1 MRAERLKSSIFAPKK
16 LCGGQT
22 VNRFET
28 RTTLILGRWHS
39 LKKKNMKQ
47 IIITII
53 LLSSSFLYGQN
64 DDWHITTTDKEAY
77 TGIAMSNG
85 RIGMLTSSEPFKIQ
99 HTVLNNVYDVDP
111 VLKISQIVHG
121 MDFGNLEV
129 YIDGEQVTAKNIS
142 NWSQTIDMKE
152 AAFTTHFEYKEK
164 AKISCTV
171 YALRNLQYTGYIDVE
186 ISAMEDIEVKAIGK
200 ITIPEKYQ
208 NTQNTYQVLRDV
220 ETTMPILQ
228 SVAETPFG
236 KHLVATSGTFVWHQ
250 INSSREHQRPEL
262 THAIVSKYENTLS
275 FKKEI
280 NKGENLEFAWTGAEC
295 TTADFSDPKSE
306 SERMVIFNLLNA
318 RDVLLDGHKALWEE
332 LWEGD
337 IIIEGDL
344 ESQQDVRLA
353 LYHLY
358 AFGRGDSDLS
368 IAPMG
373 LSLQVPYNG
382 HIFWDTEL
390 WMFPP
395 LLLLN
400 QDIARSLVNYRSDRL
415 EPAKKRAINYGYKG
429 AMFPWESDDTGE
441 EATPPFA
448 LTGPFE
454 HHITADIGIA
464 FWNYYRVTKNKK
476 WLEEKGY
483 PVLKE
488 VADFWVSRVTK
499 NKDGS
504 YSINNVVGA
513 NEFAPNVNDNA
524 FTNGAAIT
532 ALRYASLAAKEMGI
546 SPDPKWEEVAN
557 NINILKFAD
566 GTTKEHS
573 DYNGEIIKQAD
584 ANLLSFPLNI
594 VNDKE
599 IILKDLQYYE
609 PRLAKEG
616 PAMGKSIFAVL
627 YARQGDADNAFRLFK
642 QSYVPN
648 QQKPFGAL
656 SETATANHSY
666 FATGAGGML
675 QTVLFG
681 FGGLEITD
689 EGIVQ
694 KNPILPKQWKSLTI
708 KGVGLDKKTY
718 RIEE

>member
-1 MRAERLKSSIFAPKK
+1 MKYL
-16 LCGGQT
+16 
-22 VNRFET
+22 
-28 RTTLILGRWHS
+28 LICL
-39 LKKKNMKQ
+39 
-47 IIITII
+47 IT
-53 LLSSSFLYGQN
+53 LSSPLLYAQN
-64 DDWHITTTDKEAY
+64 DAWHITVNDKEEY

-85 RIGMLTSSEPFKIQ
+85 RIGMLTSSHPFKIK

-111 VLKISQIVHG
+111 VLKVSQIIHG
-121 MDFGNLEV
+121 MDFGNLDV
-129 YIDGEQVTAKNIS
+129 IIDGERVQANNIK

-152 AAFTTHFEYKEK
+152 ASFTTHFDFKGK
-164 AKISCTV
+164 AMISCTV
-171 YALRNLQYTGYIDVE
+171 YALRNLQYTGYIDIE
-186 ISAMEDIEVKAIGK
+186 ITALEDIDIKVIGK
-200 ITIPEKYQ
+200 ITTPEKFQ
-208 NTQNTYQVLRDV
+208 NPQNTYQVLRDL

-228 SVAETPFG
+228 SVAKTPFG
-236 KHLVATSGTFVWHQ
+236 KHLVATSGTFVWHH
-250 INSSREHQRPEL
+250 INSSRESQRPKL
-262 THAIVSKYENTLS
+262 THKIVSAYENTLS
-275 FKKEI
+275 FNSEIKKG
-280 NKGENLEFAWTGAEC
+280 KKLAFAWTGAEC

-306 SERMVIFNLLNA
+306 SERMVIFNLLNS
-318 RDVLLDGHKALWEE
+318 REVLLGGHRALWEA
-332 LWEGD
+332 LWQGD
-337 IIIEGDL
+337 IVIEGDL
-344 ESQQDVRLA
+344 VSQQEVRLA

-390 WMFPP
+390 WMFPT

-415 EPAKKRAINYGYKG
+415 EAAKKRAINYGYKG

-499 NKDGS
+499 NSDGS

-513 NEFAPNVNDNA
+513 NEFAPNVNNNA

-532 ALRYASLAAKEMGI
+532 VLQNAALAAEELGL
-546 SPDPKWEEVAN
+546 SPNSKWIEVATH
-557 NINILKFAD
+557 IKILQFPD
-566 GTTKEHS
+566 GTTKEHAQ
-573 DYNGEIIKQAD
+573 YNGERIKQAD
-584 ANLLSFPLNI
+584 VNLLSYPLNI
-594 VNDKE
+594 VSDK
-599 IILKDLQYYE
+599 ITIQKDLQYYE
-609 PRLAKEG
+609 PKLAKEG
-616 PAMGKSIFAVL
+616 PAMGKSIFAIL
-627 YARQGDADNAFRLFK
+627 YARQGDVDNAFRLFK
-642 QSYVPN
+642 ESYVPN
-648 QQKPFGAL
+648 QQRPFGAL

-675 QTVLFG
+675 QILLFG
-681 FGGLEITD
+681 FGGLEISD
-689 EGIVQ
+689 QGIIQ
-694 KNPILPKQWKSLTI
+694 KNPILPKQWKSLTL
-708 KGVGLDKKTY
+708 KGVGVDKKTY
-718 RIEE
+718 RLEKK

>member
-1 MRAERLKSSIFAPKK
+1 
-16 LCGGQT
+16 
-22 VNRFET
+22 
-28 RTTLILGRWHS
+28 
-39 LKKKNMKQ
+39 MKHVV
-47 IIITII
+47 IV
-53 LLSSSFLYGQN
+53 LLSLSGIVANAQN
-64 DDWHITTTDKEAY
+64 DGWHITTTSQEPY

-85 RIGMLTSSEPFKIQ
+85 RIGMLTSVEPFRVK

-111 VLKISQIVHG
+111 VLKVSQIVHG
-121 MDFGNLEV
+121 MDFGNLDV
-129 YIDGEQVTAKNIS
+129 YVDGERLALDNIS

-152 AAFTTHFEYKEK
+152 GSFTTDFTYKEK
-164 AKISCTV
+164 ATISYTV
-171 YALRNLQYTGYIDVE
+171 YALRNLQYTGYIDIKIEALKDVE
-186 ISAMEDIEVKAIGK
+186 IKAVGK
-200 ITIPEKYQ
+200 ITTPRQYQ
-208 NTQNTYQVLRDV
+208 KPQNTYEVLRDL

-228 SVAETPFG
+228 SIAKTPFG
-236 KHLVATSGTFVWHQ
+236 KHLVATSGTFIWHH

-262 THAIVSKYENTLS
+262 THKIVSPYENTLS
-275 FKKEI
+275 FVSEI
-280 NKGENLEFAWTGAEC
+280 KNGNTLAFAWTGAEC

-306 SERMVIFNLLNA
+306 SERMVIYNLLNS
-318 RDVLLDGHKALWEE
+318 RDVLLGGHKKLWEE
-332 LWEGD
+332 LWESD

-344 ESQQDVRLA
+344 ASQQDVRLA

-358 AFGRGDSDLS
+358 SFGRAKSDLS

-400 QDIARSLVNYRSDRL
+400 QEIARSLVNYRSNRL

-464 FWNYYRVTKNKK
+464 FWNYYRVTKDIK
-476 WLEEKGY
+476 WLKEKGY

-488 VADFWVSRVTK
+488 IADFWVSRVTK
-499 NKDGS
+499 NDDET

-524 FTNGAAIT
+524 FTNGAAKT
-532 ALRYASLAAKEMGI
+532 ALQYASLAAKELGI
-546 SPDPKWEEVAN
+546 SPDSEWGEVGQ
-557 NINILKFAD
+557 NIRILKFPD

-573 DYNGEIIKQAD
+573 NYDGERIKQAD
-584 ANLLSFPLNI
+584 VNLLSYPLEV

-599 IILKDLQYYE
+599 TILKDLKYYE
-609 PRLAKEG
+609 PKLAKEG
-616 PAMGKSIFAVL
+616 PAMGKSIFSIL
-627 YARQGDADNAFRLFK
+627 YARQGDVENAYRLFK
-642 QSYVPN
+642 ESYVPN
-648 QQKPFGAL
+648 QQAPFGAL
-656 SETATANHSY
+656 SEVATSNFSY

-675 QTVLFG
+675 QSVLFG
-681 FGGLEITD
+681 FGGLHFTD
-689 EGIVQ
+689 DGIIQ
-694 KNPILPKQWKSLTI
+694 KNPILPKQWKSLTL
-708 KGVGLDKKTY
+708 KGVGIEKKTY
-718 RIEE
+718 RIE

>member
-1 MRAERLKSSIFAPKK
+1 MKYL
-16 LCGGQT
+16 
-22 VNRFET
+22 
-28 RTTLILGRWHS
+28 LICL
-39 LKKKNMKQ
+39 
-47 IIITII
+47 IT
-53 LLSSSFLYGQN
+53 LSSPLLYAQN
-64 DDWHITTTDKEAY
+64 DAWHITVNDKEEY

-85 RIGMLTSSEPFKIQ
+85 RIGMLTSSHPFKIK

-111 VLKISQIVHG
+111 VLKVSQIIHG
-121 MDFGNLEV
+121 MDFGNLDV
-129 YIDGEQVTAKNIS
+129 IIDGERVQANNIK

-152 AAFTTHFEYKEK
+152 ASFTTRFDFKGK
-164 AKISCTV
+164 AMISCTV
-171 YALRNLQYTGYIDVE
+171 YALRNLQYTGYIDIE
-186 ISAMEDIEVKAIGK
+186 ITALEDIDIKVIGK
-200 ITIPEKYQ
+200 ITTPEKFQ
-208 NTQNTYQVLRDV
+208 NPQNTYQVLRDL

-228 SVAETPFG
+228 SVAKTPFG
-236 KHLVATSGTFVWHQ
+236 KHLVATSGTFVWHH
-250 INSSREHQRPEL
+250 INSSRESQRPKL
-262 THAIVSKYENTLS
+262 THKIVSAYENTLS
-275 FKKEI
+275 FNSEIKKG
-280 NKGENLEFAWTGAEC
+280 KKLAFAWTGAEC

-306 SERMVIFNLLNA
+306 SERMVIFNLLNS
-318 RDVLLDGHKALWEE
+318 REVLLGGHRALWEA
-332 LWEGD
+332 LWQGD
-337 IIIEGDL
+337 IVIEGDL
-344 ESQQDVRLA
+344 VSQQEVRLA

-390 WMFPP
+390 WMFPT

-415 EPAKKRAINYGYKG
+415 EAAKKRAINYGYKG

-499 NKDGS
+499 NSDGS

-513 NEFAPNVNDNA
+513 NEFAPNVNNNA

-532 ALRYASLAAKEMGI
+532 VLQNAALAAEELGL
-546 SPDPKWEEVAN
+546 SPNSKWIEVATH
-557 NINILKFAD
+557 IKILQFPD
-566 GTTKEHS
+566 GTTKEHAQ
-573 DYNGEIIKQAD
+573 YNGERIKQAD
-584 ANLLSFPLNI
+584 VNLLSYPLNI
-594 VNDKE
+594 VSDK
-599 IILKDLQYYE
+599 ITIQKDLQYYE
-609 PRLAKEG
+609 PKLAKEG
-616 PAMGKSIFAVL
+616 PAMGKSIFAIL
-627 YARQGDADNAFRLFK
+627 YARQGDVDNAFRLFK
-642 QSYVPN
+642 ESYVPN
-648 QQKPFGAL
+648 QLRPFGAL

-675 QTVLFG
+675 QILLFG
-681 FGGLEITD
+681 FGGLEISD
-689 EGIVQ
+689 QGIIQ
-694 KNPILPKQWKSLTI
+694 KNPILPKQWKSLTL
-708 KGVGLDKKTY
+708 KGVGVDKKTY
-718 RIEE
+718 RLEKK